1 MKIGIVG
8 LGLMGGS
15 FGRTLT
21 KKTSHKVF
29 GFDINKNVMLKG
41 EMIGAYHQ
49 ELTVENAKELDLLI
63 ISVFEDAFSS
73 CVEQFLPYLKKG
85 AIVCDFCG
93 IKRRIVAKMQEY
105 AKNYTDIIFIGG
117 HPMAGRE
124 FSGIEHST
132 TTLFDKASMILC
144 PVNADIYT
152 LESFKRFF
160 LDLGFSD
167 VVFTDSQNHD
177 KMIAYTSQLCHI
189 VSNAFIKNDT
199 AKEHFG
205 YSAGSYKD
213 LTRVAKLNPKMWSSL
228 MINNKDVLSDE
239 LKELIENLNL
249 YLQALEKGD
258 QDMLEKLLSDGN
270 ERKLAIDLR
279 GKKSGN

>member
-1 MKIGIVG
+1 MKIGIIG

-15 FGRTLT
+15 FGRTLI
-21 KKTSHKVF
+21 KRTSHTVF
-29 GFDINKNVMLKG
+29 GFDANKQVMLKG
-41 EMIGAYHQ
+41 EMVGAFN
-49 ELTVENAKELDLLI
+49 EVLTIENAKELDLLI
-63 ISVFEDAFSS
+63 ISVYEDAFSE
-73 CVEQFLPYLKKG
+73 CVEKFLPYLKKG

-93 IKRRIVAKMQEY
+93 IKRRIVKKMQEY
-105 AKNYTDIIFIGG
+105 AKTFSDVIFIGG

-144 PVNADIYT
+144 PVNADVYT
-152 LESFKRFF
+152 LSSVKQFF
-160 LDLGFSD
+160 LDLGFLS
-167 VVFTDSQNHD
+167 VVFTDSENHD

-189 VSNAFIKNDT
+189 VSNAFIKNQT
-199 AKEHFG
+199 ASEHFG

-213 LTRVAKLNPKMWSSL
+213 LTRVARLNPKMWSSL
-228 MINNKDVLSDE
+228 MINNKDVLSGE
-239 LKELIENLNL
+239 LSELISNLNL
-249 YLQALEKGD
+249 YLQALERGD

-270 ERKLAIDLR
+270 ERKIAIDLR